1 MKHIDRGLASVHDE
15 QAAVRAE
22 VEKLRPV
29 AETLDRATGSV
40 DSRRERFE
48 KLREAYAT
56 SSDSFAIH
64 LAKVM
69 LSFVAG
75 LFVSSLETL
84 PRDNLELERW
94 FRLPKGHARRIH
106 GRCHAG
112 TRCVRDGPTL
122 ACALDAH
129 LQHLGPFTTKELLPY
144 RDAQP
149 PPSQQAA
156 SARHTIMRRA
166 RSTKQR
172 PVLLAELERRYQTT
186 T

>member
-1 MKHIDRGLASVHDE
+1 MRAE
-15 QAAVRAE
+15 QDAVRAD
-22 VEKLRPV
+22 VEKLRPI
-29 AETLDRATGSV
+29 AETLDCATGSV
-40 DSRRERFE
+40 ESRRERFE
-48 KLREAYAT
+48 QCRAAYAT
-56 SSDSFAIH
+56 STDSFTIH

-75 LFVSSLETL
+75 LFVGPSESL

-112 TRCVRDGPTL
+112 TRVVVEGPIL
-122 ACALDAH
+122 VGALDAH
-129 LQHLGPFTTKELLPY
+129 QNHLGPFTTEELLPY

-156 SARHTIMRRA
+156 SARRKVMRRA
-166 RSTKQR
+166 RSSRQR
-172 PVLLAELERRYQTT
+172 PVLLAELERRYQSPP
-186 T
+186 

>member
-1 MKHIDRGLASVHDE
+1 MSTE
-15 QAAVRAE
+15 QDAVRGD

-40 DSRRERFE
+40 ESRRERFE
-48 KLREAYAT
+48 QCRVEYAT
-56 SSDSFAIH
+56 STDSFAIH

-75 LFVSSLETL
+75 LFVGPVDSL

-112 TRCVRDGPTL
+112 TRVVVNGPSL

-129 LQHLGPFTTKELLPY
+129 QNHLGPFTADELLPY

-156 SARHTIMRRA
+156 RVRHEIMRRA
-166 RSTKQR
+166 RSSKQR
-172 PVLLAELERRYQTT
+172 PILLADLERRYQSPS
-186 T
+186 